1 MRFVFV
7 PNLNRMSVIRFCR
20 AAALGALLALV
31 PGACATRRP
40 ETSIEP
46 VPISRTI
53 IWKVAEGDQLRL
65 RIYREPDLSGESAV
79 TVGGTAFFA
88 GIGRVSVE
96 GLSLDSLQ
104 ADISARYGK
113 FLVDAAVDVTLQRDI
128 VVYGQV
134 RTPGVFLVD
143 PGTTVLGLLAKA
155 GGASGMGRSPLLTLV
170 KADGRQYR
178 LPREAR
184 LATMDITRNDAIY
197 VQEESMWARN
207 QQTFGAV
214 ALAVTLASSIL
225 GLIFILSR

>member
-1 MRFVFV
+1 
-7 PNLNRMSVIRFCR
+7 MSVIRFCR
-20 AAALGALLALV
+20 AAALGALLVFV

-40 ETSIEP
+40 ETSIAP
-46 VPISRTI
+46 LPISRTI
-53 IWKVAEGDQLRL
+53 VWKVAEGDQLRV

-79 TVGGTAFFA
+79 TVGGTAFFV
-88 GIGRVSVE
+88 GIGRIHVE

-113 FLVDAAVDVTLQRDI
+113 FLVDAAVDVTVQRDI

-143 PGTTVLGLLAKA
+143 PSTTVLGLLAKA
-155 GGASGMGRSPLLTLV
+155 GGASGMSRSPILTLV

-184 LATMDITRNDAIY
+184 LSTMDITRSDAVY
-197 VQEESMWARN
+197 VQEESVWARN

-214 ALAVTLASSIL
+214 TLAVTLVSSVL
-225 GLIFILSR
+225 GLIFVLSR